1 MAAVKDPDYSSKIKF
16 LSDYSMNYGYKDKKY
31 AKEYTKELEN
41 TIKELENDG
50 YKNETSDPDNIT
62 FINKNKNKIDELK
75 NKLSEFQKKV
85 AAQDKINAEK
95 NTIEIIKKNKD
106 FSEKTKNVDY
116 NKFFQGFDKAG
127 TEYDRGFIGEAKDEN
142 KEAWYNYVAKD
153 DRLKINAELYNV
165 NINALDDDQK
175 NTLVYLFK
183 KIGDNNI
190 DEAIK
195 NGEVITD
202 GTEQG
207 KLAAEK
213 ELKAKDTRKLI
224 NFIKQI
230 KNDED
235 FNARNESAQQQA
247 IKDSSA
253 ANKVLSYAETFATKP
268 LADTAT
274 KIGSYVQAITGGID
288 TESDFYKA
296 SNHIRKTRSGVSES
310 VKENYGNT
318 VGFVFDLGTNAAD
331 IVIQFALAHIIGN
344 GLKYANYG
352 SEMKSAQK
360 AFSYAS
366 KALLANSAYAD
377 SLLSAKEKGLSDGQ
391 SLALGTIAGAAEV
404 LTERFGLENL
414 FQIFNKGLEKTTGK
428 SVIKELSKQMFFE
441 GSEEVASDIIN
452 TIADIAI
459 AKDESDFISSV
470 NQYKEQGLSEGKA
483 VAKTLKDT
491 ALDYGQDFLSGALM
505 GLVMGGVGT
514 VKNVKAYNSAVKSES
529 LGVSKILLLDENQTQ
544 ELISKAKEQGV
555 KTEKFENEYKKLEA
569 AAETAIDG
577 TDESAEKYSEQ
588 FDRTAAEF
596 DKIRNKIKDKSGKKA
611 KDTND
616 IFNQF
621 FNSKS
626 KNNSVDVQA
635 DTSSVDNTNNSVEDD
650 SLDTNGAFVDNT
662 ESNINAENSVDEN
675 TDSTPFVINKLQR
688 DNKLAKIKQT
698 AKSETAVNDL
708 TEHIDD
714 TYYKIVYNETV
725 NTDEN
730 SKDTSAT
737 AKVGETP
744 SVSGAD
750 SYLKERAFAGNVSV
764 EERSAE
770 FNRIYDMGLDED
782 IPPYEIESDIFS
794 PEQVRRIYAAAVI
807 DDNIRNKLGRDISFT
822 SLLKEYEDKALKNA
836 KNNSKKSKQVKVD
849 KLSGNQYN
857 KKRGEENEKNSNSE
871 LLERRGVSAVSGNS
885 NILRQQD
892 NGTAEISRGLQ
903 GSTDVLGISRQSK
916 TERSDWLGNNERKH
930 AGRNRKQGQES
941 RRFSKSSIG
950 NLSRVTLNGKDTAG
964 RILDKNVIKEF
975 SNTVFK
981 TQDGKLLSLYHWTDK
996 NFKTFKYGDIGFHF
1010 GTYSAAEKRKADI
1023 ERERA
1028 VNESIY
1034 KEVYINIKNPIIIN
1048 YDPMSWRVFS
1058 AAYKLVE
1065 TGIISER
1072 DIKNLENLDG
1082 FYNGKYNSPAS
1093 IEFRKILESKGY
1105 DGIIYSND
1113 YEGDYSVIA
1122 LSPGQIYTVSEN
1134 DIDIKK
1140 AEDNNSPAFSVGE
1153 KNNQPKQSGKNKKSS
1168 LSDVADEQ
1176 DSANTLEA
1184 NSGTTTSDNILSK
1197 NSENV
1202 KENEKN
1208 ALKKYSEHQIE
1219 NWKNSKSIVV
1229 YENEQQLKDFVDEA
1243 LNNKNLNKKMYFG
1256 IISDDTANIVLK
1268 KTGANIKNYNIS
1280 LKGYEIKKI
1289 LNNSH
1294 GNEIQES
1301 LRGQRAITFDDI
1313 KMIPEI
1319 ISYPDEIMLDS
1330 KLYQGKPVLKFFKT
1344 INGKT
1349 TVVTYVSDKHKD
1361 LTVQTMYS
1369 GKNKKGNLATATDV
1383 LPKSNPLSLTSETT
1397 VGTVTSDNSILNSDE
1412 NVKNGEKNSE
1422 NIQKSIKNQ
1431 SSAEEWTAD
1440 YKNEN
1445 SEYKEAPAITEIVKT
1460 ISEEFNIPI
1469 SKGKYKGRALGIYK
1483 TQAKTAR
1490 TRVTNALP
1498 TVLHEALGHH
1508 LDNKYHFTE
1517 KAENIEELISK
1528 IKELSPGWIEQYKK
1542 SEQPYEAFA
1551 EFLREYA
1558 TDKTRAK
1565 VNFPN
1570 YFVEFEKT
1578 LKSANNDDFKKLQK
1592 VADMTNAY
1600 MASTRNE
1607 RRKSAVITR
1616 AEAER
1621 RHKKAENLSTRFNKI
1636 RARIQDEAIAL
1647 KPLGNAYSQYYSA
1660 KQADMRIYST
1670 ITGDYMTGIDGNYA
1684 YKTDD
1689 NGKYLRDKNGNK
1701 ILQKSMANILSALP
1715 DGKAD
1720 SDFSDYLV
1728 IKHAI
1733 EWINEDKRV
1742 YADDTLND
1750 AEYLKQE
1757 VQKYEKK
1764 YPMYK
1769 QVSEELYEYQ
1779 NELLK
1784 QWLVAGG
1791 LMTYDDVKELKQA
1804 YPCYVP
1810 FQRDVGDVK
1819 NISSKAKGS
1828 ISNQNTGIKRA
1839 KGSGLDILSPI
1850 ESIMINTEKYIKSAE
1865 RNTVMREIADFVQ
1878 KNSGFGYLLE
1888 EVEPDRSPN
1897 SIDAF
1902 PVKAQVMEI
1911 LQAENINSDLYFDI
1925 DEALNKALGTSL
1937 TEWVVKDN
1945 QGRDIV
1951 YVSENGEKKFFQ
1963 VHDKELLIALN
1974 GLNKPQLNGVI
1985 KFMSGA
1991 SRVMKATT
1999 TGLNVFW
2006 SLRSNMLRDFDSA
2019 YKYSKEK
2026 NFAVFVKDYVTAM
2039 GNAITKS
2046 DKYMEYQAAG
2056 GGYSSIISNPKTLTY
2071 ILNKL
2076 YKTDEGKIRTF
2087 LKNKMQLIELIEGIS
2102 DVIEAGPRFAEYER
2116 VLKETG
2122 NKRKAILAADEI
2134 TVNFKRKGSL
2144 TNTIEPFFSYFNA
2157 GVQGVSKVVTTLA
2170 DKNTNKS
2177 FIVKSMVMAVI
2188 SSALIFGWNR
2198 LIFDDD
2204 DEYEKLSAY
2213 KRNNFY
2219 NFYVGNG
2226 KFISIPKSKD
2236 TAFLNSLFENIIYE
2250 LTTDNHDFCENFKNF
2265 SSYVFDTFL
2274 PAGIPNP
2281 VEINSIFSIPEQ
2293 ILSDTTLFGSVAEA
2307 MSNQNYMGFPIVP
2320 SQYENLEP
2328 WSQYDEHTTAI
2339 AKWLGN
2345 IFNFSP
2351 MKIDHIIT
2359 SNTGMIGDLLKDLTA
2374 DEKNFALGFDSYISD
2389 SAYSNDIVNNF
2400 YDDFDSVEKRKN
2412 TAVKHNPDTAG
2423 KDYAVYSQYSMYKSI
2438 ASVYNS
2444 YADSDEKNA
2453 GQYKALRRDLLNDF
2467 NLNIA
2472 GKVDKRLVKL
2482 YNSTKDSEI
2491 FSSKSFNDEVT
2502 VDDKKYKISLD
2513 NFIKFFDEYNKQIKE
2528 AYEPILENDSLSDE
2542 QKVKQL
2548 KTTKTEIYNDLAE
2561 YYAAQT
2567 NNFDSDIAEYEKA
2580 GMMKPADFIKAMN
2593 IIKPE
2598 FADTDGDGSVSA
2610 EEKNNAIENSNISA
2624 DVKTLMQALN
2634 IMGSKKIDTDNDG
2647 RTDTNFDDLPAKE
2660 QKAYINKNNS
2670 DILKMLKEDI
2680 ITKEKSEYS
2689 AGYRKE
2695 LEEKVNVISYP
2706 QNKRIQAQSVI
2717 DQVVKA
2723 SAGLEVEDDTSYVG
2737 YKTGIEFDESGFI
2750 DIENYIRFKTELNYY
2765 NNKKKKEAEKE
2776 KAKAKK
2782 SGKSELE
2789 VNIAGHAEQ
2798 AGKAKQLELI
2808 NQLNTSDGQKNRLK
2822 LWVLASGRK
2831 IDINNDGTK
2840 DVYFNDLSSA
2850 QKEEY
2855 LKNNINYIISN
2866 TDDDIL
2872 AYWNYKKSRKG

>member
-1 MAAVKDPDYSSKIKF
+1 MISDKKKKKLIKEAFKGLGEEQKKNTTQYRPITNSKGEIEHVGINSNATSYDPLKIGDSVKWVPQGVKASIPQGVSFDNESSYNNYVNNLKGVSYYGNNLSYNQVKSYISDLKSNSMAAVKDPDYSTKLKF
-16 LSDYSMNYGYKDKKY
+16 LNDYSINYGYKDKKY
-31 AKEYTKELEN
+31 ANEYISE
-41 TIKELENDG
+41 
-50 YKNETSDPDNIT
+50 
-62 FINKNKNKIDELK
+62 INKQIESLKKEGELIKSPDFAENVQLTDYQKQILESKVPNKNQSKIDELQK
-75 NKLSEFQKKV
+75 QLDEFQAKVVAQSKIDEERKK
-85 AAQDKINAEK
+85 IEK
-95 NTIEIIKKNKD
+95 LKENDDYK
-106 FSEKTKNVDY
+106 EKTKNIDY
-116 NKFFQGFDKAG
+116 NKFFQGFDKTG
-127 TEYDRGFIGEAKDEN
+127 YDRGIIGSVQDEN
-142 KEAWYNYVAKD
+142 KEAWYNYVAEN
-153 DRLKINAELYNV
+153 DRLTVNAALYDI
-165 NINALDDDQK
+165 NINALDEDQK
-175 NTLVYLFK
+175 NALVYLFK
-183 KIGDNNI
+183 KIGDKNI

-195 NGEVITD
+195 NGEVVTD
-202 GTEQG
+202 GSQ
-207 KLAAEK
+207 KARAAAEQ
-213 ELKAKDTRKLI
+213 ELKATATNELL
-224 NFIKQI
+224 NFINSI

-235 FNARNESAQQQA
+235 FKSKNEVAEQKAIADSSLFNKVITTAESVA
-247 IKDSSA
+247 IKPA
-253 ANKVLSYAETFATKP
+253 AD
-268 LADTAT
+268 LAVT
-274 KIGSYVQAITGGID
+274 IGSGIQSASGKID
-288 TESDFYKA
+288 TESDFYKV
-296 SNHIRKTRSGVSES
+296 SNYIRKNRGAISQSINDE
-310 VKENYGNT
+310 YG
-318 VGFVFDLGTNAAD
+318 GTASFIYDIGINAAD
-331 IVIQFALAHIIGN
+331 MLVQHALGGAISN
-344 GLKYANYG
+344 SLKYSNYA

-366 KALLANSAYAD
+366 RAIMANSAYAD
-377 SLLSAKEKGLSDGQ
+377 SVLSAKDKGLSDSQ
-391 SLALGTIAGAAEV
+391 SVALGVVAAFAEV
-404 LTERFGLENL
+404 ITEQYGLENL
-414 FQIFNKGLEKTTGK
+414 FEIFNKNVSKSTVK
-428 SVIKELSKQMFFE
+428 SVVKELSKQMLFE

-452 TIADIAI
+452 TGADLLIS
-459 AKDESDFISSV
+459 KDKSDFLTTY
-470 NQYKEQGLSEGKA
+470 NEYKESGLTSGKA
-483 VAKTLKDT
+483 AAMTLKDT
-491 ALDYGQDFLSGALM
+491 AIDYGKDFLSGALM

-514 VKNVKAYNSAVKSES
+514 VKNTKQYNSFVKNEN
-529 LGVSKILLLDENQTQ
+529 LGVSKIILLSDE
-544 ELISKAKEQGV
+544 
-555 KTEKFENEYKKLEA
+555 KTEEFLELAKKKGIKTDKFENEYKKLE
-569 AAETAIDG
+569 ETAQEVDE
-577 TDESAEKYSEQ
+577 TDESIEIYSSQ
-588 FDRTAAEF
+588 FDKVAQEF
-596 DKIRNKIKDKSGKKA
+596 DKIRSKIENKNHDVANNTKDFVKQFLKGNNQSA
-611 KDTND
+611 VETVNND
-616 IFNQF
+616 G
-621 FNSKS
+621 
-626 KNNSVDVQA
+626 
-635 DTSSVDNTNNSVEDD
+635 VEINDGID
-650 SLDTNGAFVDNT
+650 GNGAFVENTESNIGNEIIDDNT
-662 ESNINAENSVDEN
+662 ESNIDVTDETDNRKSVADTLKRN
-675 TDSTPFVINKLQR
+675 NRLASINE
-688 DNKLAKIKQT
+688 T
-698 AKSETAVNDL
+698 AKSETALQDL

-714 TYYKIVYNETV
+714 QYYRIVYNETV
-725 NTDEN
+725 NVEDGN
-730 SKDTSAT
+730 PST
-737 AKVGETP
+737 AHAVPLPLTREALVGEDGNASADKEGDRTGYAP
-744 SVSGAD
+744 TNSNNNKGSVD
-750 SYLKERAFAGNVSV
+750 QL
-764 EERSAE
+764 SAE
-770 FNRIYDMGLDED
+770 FNRIYDMGTDED
-782 IPPYEIESDIFS
+782 IPPHEIESDIFT

-807 DDNIRNKLGRDISFT
+807 DDNKRNNYSEQVKFT
-822 SLLKEYEDKALKNA
+822 ELLKEYEDKALKNL
-836 KNNSKKSKQVKVD
+836 KNNSKKTKQVKVD
-849 KLSGNQYN
+849 KVSGNQYN
-857 KKRGEENEKNSNSE
+857 KKRGEENEKNTNSN

-903 GSTDVLGISRQSK
+903 SSTDVLEISRQSK

-975 SNTVFK
+975 SDTVFK

-1034 KEVYINIKNPIIIN
+1034 KEVYINIKNPVIIN

-1058 AAYKLVE
+1058 AAYKLAE

-1153 KNNQPKQSGKNKKSS
+1153 KNNQTKQ
-1168 LSDVADEQ
+1168 
-1176 DSANTLEA
+1176 
-1184 NSGTTTSDNILSK
+1184 
-1197 NSENV
+1197 
-1202 KENEKN
+1202 
-1208 ALKKYSEHQIE
+1208 
-1219 NWKNSKSIVV
+1219 
-1229 YENEQQLKDFVDEA
+1229 
-1243 LNNKNLNKKMYFG
+1243 
-1256 IISDDTANIVLK
+1256 
-1268 KTGANIKNYNIS
+1268 
-1280 LKGYEIKKI
+1280 
-1289 LNNSH
+1289 
-1294 GNEIQES
+1294 
-1301 LRGQRAITFDDI
+1301 
-1313 KMIPEI
+1313 
-1319 ISYPDEIMLDS
+1319 
-1330 KLYQGKPVLKFFKT
+1330 
-1344 INGKT
+1344 
-1349 TVVTYVSDKHKD
+1349 
-1361 LTVQTMYS
+1361 S
-1369 GKNKKGNLATATDV
+1369 GKNKKGNLATATDA
-1383 LPKSNPLSLTSETT
+1383 LQKSNPLSLTPETT

-1517 KAENIEELISK
+1517 KAKNIEELISK
-1528 IKELSPGWIEQYKK
+1528 IKKLSPGWIEQYKK

-1660 KQADMRIYST
+1660 KQADMRVYST

-1769 QVSEELYEYQ
+1769 HVSEELYEYQ

-1791 LMTYDDVKELKQA
+1791 LMTYDDVKELKQS

-1810 FQRDVGDVK
+1810 FQRDVGDVN

-1878 KNSGFGYLLE
+1878 KNPGFGYLLE

-1911 LQAENINSDLYFDI
+1911 LKAENINSDLYFDI

-2006 SLRSNMLRDFDSA
+2006 SLRSNMFRDFDSA

-2046 DKYMEYQAAG
+2046 DKYKEYQAAG
-2056 GGYSSIISNPKTLTY
+2056 GGYSSIISNPKTLTS

-2122 NKRKAILAADEI
+2122 NKRKALLAADEI

-2157 GVQGVSKVVTTLA
+2157 GVQGVSKFVTTLA

-2198 LIFDDD
+2198 KFDDD

-2213 KRNNFY
+2213 KRNNYY
-2219 NFYVGNG
+2219 NFYIGNG
-2226 KFISIPKSKD
+2226 EFISIPKSKD

-2250 LTTDNHDFCENFKNF
+2250 LTTDNHDFYENFKNF

-2307 MSNQNYMGFPIVP
+2307 MSNQNYMGSPIVP

-2328 WSQYDEHTTAI
+2328 WAQYDEHTTAI

-2438 ASVYNS
+2438 AGVYNS

-2453 GQYKALRRDLLNDF
+2453 RKYKALRRDLLNDF

-2472 GKVDKRLVKL
+2472 GKVDERLVKL

-2502 VDDKKYKISLD
+2502 VDNKKYKISLD

-2528 AYEPILENDSLSDE
+2528 AYEPILENDSVSDE

-2567 NNFDSDIAEYEKA
+2567 NNFNSYIAEYEKA

-2598 FADTDGDGSVSA
+2598 FADADGDGNVSA
-2610 EEKNNAIENSNISA
+2610 QEKYDAIQKSNIPS
-2624 DVKTLMQALN
+2624 DIKKLLQAMN
-2634 IMGSKKIDTDNDG
+2634 IMGSKKIDTDEDG
-2647 RTDTNFDDLPAKE
+2647 WTDTAFNDLSAKE
-2660 QKAYINKNNS
+2660 QKEYINKNNS
-2670 DILKMLKEDI
+2670 DILKMLEEEN
-2680 ITKEKSEYS
+2680 ITNEKQEYSTGYRNELKEKADIY
-2689 AGYRKE
+2689 
-2695 LEEKVNVISYP
+2695 SYP
-2706 QNKRIQAQSVI
+2706 KNKREQAKSVI
-2717 DQVVKA
+2717 DNVVKA
-2723 SAGLEVEDDTSYVG
+2723 SAGLEIEDDTDFVG

-2750 DIENYIRFKTELNYY
+2750 DIGNYIRFKTELNYY
-2765 NNKKKKEAEKE
+2765 NNTKIKEAEEAKL
-2776 KAKAKK
+2776 KAKNA
-2782 SGKSELE
+2782 GKSELE
-2789 VNIAGHAEQ
+2789 VNL
-2798 AGKAKQLELI
+2798 AGKAQKAGKGKQLEII
-2808 NQLNTSDGQKNRLK
+2808 NKLNISQLQKNRLK
-2822 LWVLASGRK
+2822 LWVLESGRK
-2831 IDINNDGTK
+2831 VDLNNDGTK

-2850 QKEEY
+2850 QKEKY
-2855 LKNNINYIISN
+2855 LKNNANYILSS
-2866 TDDDIL
+2866 TSSDIF
-2872 AYWNYKKSRKG
+2872 AYWN

>member
-1 MAAVKDPDYSSKIKF
+1 MYRVRKDYDKKKWDEDRDRIIARYYYNKYNESITGLDNDFNKNLSVLEKFDMKTWNELDSIKTQDVYYNALKERQQEIKQQLLKHKSIYISGYGEENYNTMLKNVKRLGKKINRITGLLSETNDFYGQFLNEQEFNDYKQFNNMKEKYGD
-16 LSDYSMNYGYKDKKY
+16 LSDYDSWVNASNTAVGDEKEWLEKYPIYYGYANQDFRDKYLEKLQKGIDNAKSSKEYGFTLREKITALQTEMMNAETEYWKYKSGSEERNKY
-31 AKEYTKELEN
+31 AKIMEDAKKKLDEIYDQVGETIFNASTSDIYYYDDKIKNAENKKAEFESVVNYYSETLPFTKVTQNDDFKSVVRDIDTTDYLKKLKTDIVDGKSDTKAGKYLTDEMREEFKEYFDGMDISLLRESERQILVYNFEKMKDAVTAGGGYDKISDDDALTAGYHMGLNKSFLKLINENHYLEQREQQNEYEYYKNAPDWKQAIHSVLSVPANLEGSILSIPYTLGTGIAGGEINPYSNWYWLQNYASAVTGGVSADLEQKYGSAGPEIYGYGIAGLELLTEIFATRGLGKLASLPTKAMSYIQGSLTASRAFSGTVVDAKKRGLSDEQALLLGGISATAEFATEKIGFDRMMKSLGKKGIQKLTKSFVAKEIVINAVSEGAEELSSDVINWVADIIVSKDKSQWEQSIQSYIIEGDDYSTACNKAFKDAAWQMGSSFLGGFLIGGAFGGVSSAVNYNNIKNLGKNLVNNNQYDNVMNIAQQADDGSNSDILLKELSDGKISNAQLGQLAIENYKDNSDKIVQIKREIIEN
-41 TIKELENDG
+41 TI
-50 YKNETSDPDNIT
+50 
-62 FINKNKNKIDELK
+62 
-75 NKLSEFQKKV
+75 
-85 AAQDKINAEK
+85 AQRYAE
-95 NTIEIIKKNKD
+95 
-106 FSEKTKNVDY
+106 
-116 NKFFQGFDKAG
+116 AG
-127 TEYDRGFIGEAKDEN
+127 G
-142 KEAWYNYVAKD
+142 
-153 DRLKINAELYNV
+153 
-165 NINALDDDQK
+165 
-175 NTLVYLFK
+175 
-183 KIGDNNI
+183 NN
-190 DEAIK
+190 
-195 NGEVITD
+195 
-202 GTEQG
+202 
-207 KLAAEK
+207 
-213 ELKAKDTRKLI
+213 
-224 NFIKQI
+224 
-230 KNDED
+230 
-235 FNARNESAQQQA
+235 
-247 IKDSSA
+247 DSSVDVIM
-253 ANKVLSYAETFATKP
+253 KVLSGEKVNKTETDVIQND
-268 LADTAT
+268 DTA
-274 KIGSYVQAITGGID
+274 K
-288 TESDFYKA
+288 
-296 SNHIRKTRSGVSES
+296 
-310 VKENYGNT
+310 
-318 VGFVFDLGTNAAD
+318 
-331 IVIQFALAHIIGN
+331 
-344 GLKYANYG
+344 
-352 SEMKSAQK
+352 
-360 AFSYAS
+360 
-366 KALLANSAYAD
+366 
-377 SLLSAKEKGLSDGQ
+377 
-391 SLALGTIAGAAEV
+391 
-404 LTERFGLENL
+404 
-414 FQIFNKGLEKTTGK
+414 QIFNEILKMDSWVVQAFEK
-428 SVIKELSKQMFFE
+428 
-441 GSEEVASDIIN
+441 AN
-452 TIADIAI
+452 TA
-459 AKDESDFISSV
+459 
-470 NQYKEQGLSEGKA
+470 
-483 VAKTLKDT
+483 T
-491 ALDYGQDFLSGALM
+491 QDL
-505 GLVMGGVGT
+505 
-514 VKNVKAYNSAVKSES
+514 
-529 LGVSKILLLDENQTQ
+529 Q
-544 ELISKAKEQGV
+544 
-555 KTEKFENEYKKLEA
+555 
-569 AAETAIDG
+569 
-577 TDESAEKYSEQ
+577 
-588 FDRTAAEF
+588 
-596 DKIRNKIKDKSGKKA
+596 
-611 KDTND
+611 
-616 IFNQF
+616 
-621 FNSKS
+621 
-626 KNNSVDVQA
+626 KNNSVLMGQA
-635 DTSSVDNTNNSVEDD
+635 E
-650 SLDTNGAFVDNT
+650 
-662 ESNINAENSVDEN
+662 NINSNVSDGINEQNGFVENKIK
-675 TDSTPFVINKLQR
+675 T
-688 DNKLAKIKQT
+688 DNKLATIRSQ
-698 AKSETAVNDL
+698 AKSETALNDL

-714 TYYKIVYNETV
+714 TYYKVVYNETV
-725 NTDEN
+725 NSEGSDNPSTAVSEN
-730 SKDTSAT
+730 TVSA
-737 AKVGETP
+737 K
-744 SVSGAD
+744 SD
-750 SYLKERAFAGNVSV
+750 GNSISV

-770 FNRIYDMGLDED
+770 FNRIYDMGIDED
-782 IPPYEIESDIFS
+782 IPPHEITSDIFT
-794 PEQVRRIYAAAVI
+794 PEQVRRIYAAAVV
-807 DDNIRNKLGRDISFT
+807 DDNIRNKYGNKVSFT
-822 SLLKEYEDKALKNA
+822 ELLKEYEDKARKNA
-836 KNNSKKSKQVKVD
+836 KNNSKKTKQVKVD
-849 KLSGNQYN
+849 KPSGNQYN
-857 KKRGEENEKNSNSE
+857 KKRGEENEKNTNSE

-892 NGTAEISRGLQ
+892 NGTAKISRGLQ
-903 GSTDVLGISRQSK
+903 GSTDVLEISRQSK

-975 SNTVFK
+975 SDTVFK

-1010 GTYSAAEKRKADI
+1010 GTYSAAEKRKSAI

-1034 KEVYINIKNPIIIN
+1034 KEVYINIKNPVIIN

-1058 AAYKLVE
+1058 AAYKLAE
-1065 TGIISER
+1065 TEIISER
-1072 DIKNLENLDG
+1072 DIKKLENLGG

-1134 DIDIKK
+1134 DTDIKK
-1140 AEDNNSPAFSVGE
+1140 AEDNSPAFSVDE
-1153 KNNQPKQSGKNKKSS
+1153 KNNKTKQSGKNKKGS
-1168 LSDVADEQ
+1168 LAAVADEQ
-1176 DSANTLEA
+1176 ASANTLKA

-1202 KENEKN
+1202 KENEN
-1208 ALKKYSEHQIE
+1208 NTLKKYSEHQIE

-1369 GKNKKGNLATATDV
+1369 GKNKKGNLATATDA
-1383 LPKSNPLSLTSETT
+1383 LPKSNPLSLTPETT
-1397 VGTVTSDNSILNSDE
+1397 VGTVTSDNIILNSDE

-1483 TQAKTAR
+1483 TQSKTAR

-1660 KQADMRIYST
+1660 KQADMRVYST

-1689 NGKYLRDKNGNK
+1689 NGKYLRDKSGNK

-1720 SDFSDYLV
+1720 SDFTDYLV

-1750 AEYLKQE
+1750 AEYLKHE

-1819 NISSKAKGS
+1819 NINSKAKGS

-1878 KNSGFGYLLE
+1878 KNPGFGYLLE

-1902 PVKAQVMEI
+1902 PVKSQIMEI
-1911 LQAENINSDLYFDI
+1911 LQSQNINSELYFDI

-1974 GLNKPQLNGVI
+1974 GLNKPQLNGVV

-2046 DKYMEYQAAG
+2046 DKYKEYQAAG
-2056 GGYSSIISNPKTLTY
+2056 GGYSSIISNPKTLTS
-2071 ILNKL
+2071 IMNKL
-2076 YKTDEGKIRTF
+2076 YKTDKGKIRTF
-2087 LKNKMQLIELIEGIS
+2087 LQNKMQLIELIEGIS

-2122 NKRKAILAADEI
+2122 NKRKAVLAADEI

-2198 LIFDDD
+2198 KFDDD

-2226 KFISIPKSKD
+2226 EFISIPKSKD

-2281 VEINSIFSIPEQ
+2281 VEINSVFSIPEQ

-2307 MSNQNYMGFPIVP
+2307 MSNQNYMGSPIVP
-2320 SQYENLEP
+2320 PQYENLEP
-2328 WSQYDEHTTAI
+2328 WAQYDENTTAI
-2339 AKWLGN
+2339 AKWLGS

-2374 DEKNFALGFDSYISD
+2374 DKKNFAFGFDSYISD
-2389 SAYSNDIVNNF
+2389 SAYSNDIVNKF
-2400 YDDFDSVEKRKN
+2400 YDNFDSVEKRKN

-2453 GQYKALRRDLLNDF
+2453 RKYKALRRDLLNDF

-2472 GKVDKRLVKL
+2472 GNVDERLVKL

-2491 FSSKSFNDEVT
+2491 FLSKSFNDEVT
-2502 VDDKKYKISLD
+2502 VDGKKYKISLD

-2528 AYEPILENDSLSDE
+2528 AYEPILSNGSLSDE
-2542 QKVKQL
+2542 QKAKQL
-2548 KTTKTEIYNDLAE
+2548 KTTKTEIYNILAE

-2567 NNFDSDIAEYEKA
+2567 NDFDSDIAKHKDSKLITSSELLRA
-2580 GMMKPADFIKAMN
+2580 MSIVKPA
-2593 IIKPE
+2593 
-2598 FADTDGDGSVSA
+2598 FADTDGNGYVSKA
-2610 EEKNNAIENSNISA
+2610 EKNAA
-2624 DVKTLMQALN
+2624 
-2634 IMGSKKIDTDNDG
+2634 
-2647 RTDTNFDDLPAKE
+2647 
-2660 QKAYINKNNS
+2660 INKAKFSS
-2670 DILKMLKEDI
+2670 DIKSILRKMDI
-2680 ITKEKSEYS
+2680 I
-2689 AGYRKE
+2689 
-2695 LEEKVNVISYP
+2695 
-2706 QNKRIQAQSVI
+2706 
-2717 DQVVKA
+2717 
-2723 SAGLEVEDDTSYVG
+2723 
-2737 YKTGIEFDESGFI
+2737 
-2750 DIENYIRFKTELNYY
+2750 
-2765 NNKKKKEAEKE
+2765 
-2776 KAKAKK
+2776 
-2782 SGKSELE
+2782 
-2789 VNIAGHAEQ
+2789 
-2798 AGKAKQLELI
+2798 
-2808 NQLNTSDGQKNRLK
+2808 
-2822 LWVLASGRK
+2822 
-2831 IDINNDGTK
+2831 
-2840 DVYFNDLSSA
+2840 
-2850 QKEEY
+2850 
-2855 LKNNINYIISN
+2855 
-2866 TDDDIL
+2866 
-2872 AYWNYKKSRKG
+2872 